1 MQDKITFIR
10 DDRAHDACP
19 KCQQRICQELF
30 PELSPS
36 EIKSILDLGLNTLL
50 FDRAVPVL
58 FIARHRKS
66 AFPDKDLDLATIQKE
81 AQVYAISPLT
91 YLGLLGEKYD
101 EQLVATFE
109 KLMAQYKGI
118 KLLSVI
124 LLVKDSSFQFP
135 ACEN

>member
-1 MQDKITFIR
+1 MQHNLEFIR
-10 DDRAHDACP
+10 DNPAHDTCRE
-19 KCQQRICQELF
+19 CQKRICRELF

-36 EIKSILDLGLNTLL
+36 EIESIIDMGLNRVL
-50 FDRAVPVL
+50 FHEAVPVL
-58 FIARHRKS
+58 FIARGRKR

-81 AQVYAISPLT
+81 SKGYVISPHT

-101 EQLVATFE
+101 EQLVESFE

-118 KLLSVI
+118 KLLSMI